1 VRERILV
8 VDDEM
13 DIVDLFRQQFRQEI
27 RTGSIAFEFAHDS
40 RQALDILESNA
51 PPDVMLILSD
61 IDLPGMNGL
70 DLLKR
75 IKQQWPDLPVVMI
88 TSYGDAEN
96 RRRAADLG
104 ADNFLT
110 KPIDF
115 TELKHKLC
123 SRLNFI

>member
-1 VRERILV
+1 
-8 VDDEM
+8 M
-13 DIVDLFRQQFRQEI
+13 P
-27 RTGSIAFEFAHDS
+27 
-40 RQALDILESNA
+40 RQALDILKSNA

-61 IDLPGMNGL
+61 INMPGMNGL
-70 DLLKR
+70 GLLKR

-88 TSYGDAEN
+88 TSYGGAEN

-104 ADNFLT
+104 ADDFLT

-115 TELKHKLC
+115 MELKHKLC